1 MPAETDPKPA
11 RTQED
16 ILQQQYLRALS
27 SFEGIVLSQIDMKN
41 RLGDRLN
48 YSIRS
53 GIIILGVMAMSILIL
68 LLSLSSQINRIA
80 DVVGEMNDH
89 FHSISQ
95 KMDQVRGH
103 MQSMEKKVALIQGM
117 GEQVAVM
124 DGEIKG
130 ITQDMDTMRGSVDGI
145 RGNLA
150 TVRERVTN
158 MSMSVD
164 FINLELQGMTQ
175 EMHRMGKPVRA
186 LNKMF
191 PFQ

>member
-1 MPAETDPKPA
+1 MPADSDQKA
-11 RTQED
+11 VKTQED
-16 ILQQQYLRALS
+16 VLQQQYLRALS

-53 GIIILGVMAMSILIL
+53 GIIILGVMALSILIL
-68 LLSLSSQINRIA
+68 LLSLSSQVNRIA

-89 FHSISQ
+89 FHTISQ

-103 MQSMEKKVALIQGM
+103 MRSMEKKVALIQGM

-124 DGEIKG
+124 DREIAG
-130 ITQDMDTMRGSVDGI
+130 ITQDMDTMQGTVNGI
-145 RGNLA
+145 RGNVA

-158 MSMSVD
+158 MSLNVD
-164 FINLELQGMTQ
+164 LINMELQGMTQ
-175 EMHRMGKPVRA
+175 EMHRMGKPIRSM
-186 LNKMF
+186 NKMF